1 MRTRTFCAVA
11 IGLLSLALTS
21 CQNDLDLLKPSQD
34 AEPENTTQLGSSIAD
49 GLVAHPSE
57 GFYIIYSSSSDEF
70 ITLSEEDYSLFAA
83 FANLVVRGDSNST
96 GLRSAKPSGDGW
108 KFGGK
113 GKGKLDA
120 ISIGYKLS
128 KILGENQDFE
138 IYVEYNDDG
147 SYTVWYREVQK
158 SSKGSN
164 P

>member
-1 MRTRTFCAVA
+1 MKTRTFCAIA

-21 CQNDLDLLKPSQD
+21 CQNDLDLLTPSQE
-34 AEPENTTQLGSSIAD
+34 AEPETITQLGSSIAD

-57 GFYIIYSSSSDEF
+57 GFYIIYTSSSEKF
-70 ITLSEEDYSLFAA
+70 LTLSEEDYSLFAA
-83 FANLVVRGDSNST
+83 FANLVVREDANSN
-96 GLRSAKPSGDGW
+96 GLRSAKPAGDGW

-120 ISIGYKLS
+120 IRIGYELS
-128 KILGENQDFE
+128 DILGENQDFE
-138 IYVEYNDDG
+138 IYVEYNADG
-147 SYTVWYREVQK
+147 SYTVWYREVKK

>member
-1 MRTRTFCAVA
+1 MRTRTFCTIA

-21 CQNDLDLLKPSQD
+21 CQNDLDMFKQSQD
-34 AEPENTTQLGSSIAD
+34 SEPENMTQLGSSIAD

-57 GFYIIYSSSSDEF
+57 GFYIIYSTSSEGF
-70 ITLSEEDYSLFAA
+70 LTLSEEDYSMFAA
-83 FANLVVRGDSNST
+83 FANLVVREDSNSN

-108 KFGGK
+108 KIGGK

-120 ISIGYKLS
+120 IRIGYEISNL
-128 KILGENQDFE
+128 IGENQDFE
-138 IYVEYNDDG
+138 IHVEYNADG
-147 SYTVWYREVQK
+147 SYTVWYREIKK

>member
-1 MRTRTFCAVA
+1 MKTRTFCAIA

-21 CQNDLDLLKPSQD
+21 CQNNLDLLKPSQD
-34 AEPENTTQLGSSIAD
+34 TEPEQITQLGSSIAD
-49 GLVAHPSE
+49 GLVAQ
-57 GFYIIYSSSSDEF
+57 
-70 ITLSEEDYSLFAA
+70 
-83 FANLVVRGDSNST
+83 
-96 GLRSAKPSGDGW
+96 PSGDGW

-120 ISIGYKLS
+120 IHIGYELS

-138 IYVEYNDDG
+138 IYVEYNGDG

>member
-34 AEPENTTQLGSSIAD
+34 SEPENTTQLGSSIAD

-83 FANLVVRGDSNST
+83 FANLVVREDSNST
-96 GLRSAKPSGDGW
+96 SLRSAKTS
-108 KFGGK
+108 
-113 GKGKLDA
+113 
-120 ISIGYKLS
+120 
-128 KILGENQDFE
+128 EE
-138 IYVEYNDDG
+138 
-147 SYTVWYREVQK
+147 
-158 SSKGSN
+158 
-164 P
+164 

>member
-21 CQNDLDLLKPSQD
+21 CQNDLDLLKPSQYS
-34 AEPENTTQLGSSIAD
+34 EPENTTQLGSSIAD

-83 FANLVVRGDSNST
+83 FANLVVREDSNSN
-96 GLRSAKPSGDGW
+96 GLRSAKPAGDGW

-120 ISIGYKLS
+120 IRIGYELS
-128 KILGENQDFE
+128 DLLEEHQDFE
-138 IYVEYNDDG
+138 IYVEYNADG
-147 SYTVWYREVQK
+147 SYTVWYREVKK

>member
-1 MRTRTFCAVA
+1 MRTRTFCAIA

-21 CQNDLDLLKPSQD
+21 CQNNLDLLKPSQD
-34 AEPENTTQLGSSIAD
+34 TEPEKITQLGSSIAD

-57 GFYIIYSSSSDEF
+57 GFYIIYTTSSEEF
-70 ITLSEEDYSLFAA
+70 LTLSEEDYSLFAA

-113 GKGKLDA
+113 GKGELDA

-128 KILGENQDFE
+128 KILGEKQDFE
-138 IYVEYNDDG
+138 IYVEYNADG
-147 SYTVWYREVQK
+147 SYTVWYREVNK